1 MLIKEIENLSG
12 MERANIRFYEREG
25 LITPKRLDNGYRDYS
40 EDDLQ
45 ILLRIKLLRS
55 LHISLDEIKELK
67 YGSKNLMDTLSYQ
80 IVRLEREKQDI
91 SYARDVCQTMKE
103 DRVSFA
109 DLDAKKYIDEINQK
123 IKETDSKYFSVEGD
137 ELPQVY
143 YPWRRYLARAFDGVI
158 YTIFWSAFL
167 AFVFHVNVVGR
178 NNAERFLDGFITTIM
193 MLFLEPS
200 LIHLFGTTPGKV
212 IFGLRI
218 ENPDGSHLSYTDGLV
233 RTWGVLSRGMGF
245 NIPIY
250 NIIRLLK
257 SYNLCI
263 ENETQPWDE
272 SISYTI
278 KDTKWY
284 RGLIYIGASLATF
297 AVLLTIS
304 SAQQLP
310 PNRGDLTVAEF
321 VENYNYYA
329 KHFDIDFGDKYLD
342 ENGKWE
348 EKKSNKTVIYIG
360 ITEKPEYHFTIEN
373 GYVTGVSF
381 AIEVK
386 NNEHLISPYDEQMFL
401 ASLAFAGAQNDMG
414 LFSKIPK
421 RIAEQIDNNIFK
433 DFNFM
438 EAGTAFIC
446 NIEYSGY
453 QVTSNFLFP
462 LENVEETYFNLIFTI
477 NKEN

>member
-178 NNAERFLDGFITTIM
+178 
-193 MLFLEPS
+193 
-200 LIHLFGTTPGKV
+200 
-212 IFGLRI
+212 
-218 ENPDGSHLSYTDGLV
+218 
-233 RTWGVLSRGMGF
+233 
-245 NIPIY
+245 
-250 NIIRLLK
+250 
-257 SYNLCI
+257 
-263 ENETQPWDE
+263 
-272 SISYTI
+272 
-278 KDTKWY
+278 
-284 RGLIYIGASLATF
+284 
-297 AVLLTIS
+297 
-304 SAQQLP
+304 
-310 PNRGDLTVAEF
+310 
-321 VENYNYYA
+321 
-329 KHFDIDFGDKYLD
+329 
-342 ENGKWE
+342 
-348 EKKSNKTVIYIG
+348 
-360 ITEKPEYHFTIEN
+360 
-373 GYVTGVSF
+373 
-381 AIEVK
+381 
-386 NNEHLISPYDEQMFL
+386 
-401 ASLAFAGAQNDMG
+401 
-414 LFSKIPK
+414 
-421 RIAEQIDNNIFK
+421 
-433 DFNFM
+433 
-438 EAGTAFIC
+438 
-446 NIEYSGY
+446 
-453 QVTSNFLFP
+453 
-462 LENVEETYFNLIFTI
+462 
-477 NKEN
+477 